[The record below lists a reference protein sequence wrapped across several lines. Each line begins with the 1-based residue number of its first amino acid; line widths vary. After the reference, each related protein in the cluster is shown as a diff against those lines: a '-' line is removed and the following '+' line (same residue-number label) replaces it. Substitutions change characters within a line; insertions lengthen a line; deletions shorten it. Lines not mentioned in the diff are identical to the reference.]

1 LKVREKTDGC
11 SGQTDEQTDTT
22 EFITVFANTVGKTRA
37 RVDGV
42 EPPVIQSINPLLM

>member
-1 LKVREKTDGC
+1 LKVREKTDGCRC

-37 RVDGV
+37 RVDGLNR
-42 EPPVIQSINPLLM
+42 P